1 MLPGPFWKRKKT
13 SIGGAISGETFQAEN
28 VTFSRLG
35 TRVVVRAAV
44 PGNDLLTFEGLAVG
58 LGDFTANGTNYT
70 YTLQNDSGATSTLVT
85 AVSGNGEPVSINGQA
100 LSTGGSATVAIPNS
114 GTTDIVVEIGTK
126 TYTLTILRNSG
137 TGGEATSYTLTFDT
151 NGGST
156 IAPITQDYGTAI
168 TAPADPTKTG
178 YTFAGWT
185 PAIPTTMPA
194 ENMTI
199 KAKWTVNQYT
209 LTFDTNGGSTIAPIT
224 QDYGTA
230 ITAPADP
237 TKTGYTFAGWT
248 PAIPATMP
256 AENMTIKAKWTVN
269 QYTLTFD
276 TNGGSTIAP
285 ITQDYGTAITTPRR
299 SHQDW
304 LHVCGVDPGH
314 PHHHARRE
322 YDHQG

>member
-1 MLPGPFWKRKKT
+1 MATLLDAAGTVLETKKT

-137 TGGEATSYTLTFDT
+137 TGGGATSYESIDELNHLAHVLSDLDQSDIEKFEAVIDSGEYTGSVHDLINLAQNLDCYDFYPGIDSEEALGRAYIEEMEMLDVPDNVLPYFDFEAYGRDARINDGGHFAPGGYVFN
-151 NGGST
+151 NGGSFVERYHGMED
-156 IAPITQDYGTAI
+156 IPPEHRIFAYPKLSIREQMAAYQEVIDRSALNEEKLRL
-168 TAPADPTKTG
+168 PT
-178 YTFAGWT
+178 
-185 PAIPTTMPA
+185 
-194 ENMTI
+194 
-199 KAKWTVNQYT
+199 
-209 LTFDTNGGSTIAPIT
+209 S
-224 QDYGTA
+224 
-230 ITAPADP
+230 
-237 TKTGYTFAGWT
+237 
-248 PAIPATMP
+248 
-256 AENMTIKAKWTVN
+256 
-269 QYTLTFD
+269 
-276 TNGGSTIAP
+276 
-285 ITQDYGTAITTPRR
+285 
-299 SHQDW
+299 
-304 LHVCGVDPGH
+304 
-314 PHHHARRE
+314 RE
-322 YDHQG
+322 DR